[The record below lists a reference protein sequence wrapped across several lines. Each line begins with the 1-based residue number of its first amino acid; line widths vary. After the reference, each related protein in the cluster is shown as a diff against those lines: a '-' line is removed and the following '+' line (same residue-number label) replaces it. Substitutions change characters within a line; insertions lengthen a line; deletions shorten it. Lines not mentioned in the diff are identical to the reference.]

1 MKDFV
6 LILLSIIIIGIL
18 GIYIFKEIPEYNKIK
33 KELKAVELSYDSLL
47 ASKQRV
53 DTIRDTIRDSIKI
66 YEFKPYKVYDTVYL
80 DTTYKAH
87 QYKDS
92 IITEEI
98 KINYDIFTFGA
109 LRSLKIDY
117 DIIKET
123 VIKEN
128 IVYIDKVI
136 KEPVWYPKRHL
147 YAYGSIGS
155 DLRYFDSGI
164 MYNTKKQIGYKVGVV
179 WWQNKEVLV
188 GGLTLKIF

>member
-18 GIYIFKEIPEYNKIK
+18 SIYIFKEIPEYNKVK

-80 DTTYKAH
+80 DTAYKAH

-92 IITEEI
+92 ITTEEI
-98 KINYDIFTFGA
+98 KINYDILTFGT

-155 DLRYFDSGI
+155 DLRYFDAGM
-164 MYNTKKQIGYKVGVV
+164 MYNTKKQIGYKAGIV
-179 WWQNKEVLV
+179 WWQNERVLV

>member
-6 LILLSIIIIGIL
+6 LILLSIIIMGIL
-18 GIYIFKEIPEYNKIK
+18 GIYIFKEVPAYNKVKNNLEI
-33 KELKAVELSYDSLL
+33 LELSYDSLL

-53 DTIRDTIRDSIKI
+53 DTIRDTVRDSIKV
-66 YEFKPYKVYDTVYL
+66 YKFKPYKVYDTVYL
-80 DTTYKAH
+80 DTSYKAH
-87 QYKDS
+87 QYRDS
-92 IITEEI
+92 IITEKI
-98 KINYDIFTFGA
+98 KINYDILTFGT

-128 IVYIDKVI
+128 IVYMDKVI

-147 YAYGSIGS
+147 YGYGSIGS
-155 DLRYFDSGI
+155 DLRYFDAGMI
-164 MYNTKKQIGYKVGVV
+164 YTTKKQIGYKAGIV
-179 WWQNKEVLV
+179 WWQNERVLV

>member
-18 GIYIFKEIPEYNKIK
+18 GIYIFKEIPEYNKVK

-98 KINYDIFTFGA
+98 KINYDILTFGA
-109 LRSLKIDY
+109 LRSFKIDY
-117 DIIKET
+117 NIIKET

-128 IVYIDKVI
+128 IVYINKVI

-179 WWQNKEVLV
+179 WWQDTGVLV